1 MPMLAGLQRWIVN
14 FFLKDLEFTH
24 TVDAG
29 PAKGVN
35 FPIKLPD
42 DKGIWTGTYEQKFT
56 QKIASL
62 INEGDVCCDVGGW
75 HGFVGAVMAVQG
87 ASAVHI
93 FAHLPFEFV
102 FECFFITVPG
112 GIFFE
117 ILGHCWV
124 HFWGHFR
131 DLFEKS

>member
-14 FFLKDLEFTH
+14 FFLKDQEFTH

-87 ASAVHI
+87 ASEVHI
-93 FAHLPFEFV
+93 FDHPHKSLIIIHF
-102 FECFFITVPG
+102 T
-112 GIFFE
+112 IFSSNR
-117 ILGHCWV
+117 HPST
-124 HFWGHFR
+124 R
-131 DLFEKS
+131 ST